1 MDYDRSRTNQLPAE
15 LGSGVWMVESLLRAV
30 VKIAVAS
37 LIVGTILAH
46 FGVTMDVLM
55 KEFGLSGERL
65 LELARQGLAWAL
77 PNMLLGSLV
86 ILPIWL
92 LVYLLRP
99 PGGQNSE

>member
-1 MDYDRSRTNQLPAE
+1 MF
-15 LGSGVWMVESLLRAV
+15 ESLLRTV

-46 FGVTMDVLM
+46 FGITIDMLA

-65 LELARQGLAWAL
+65 FDLAKQVLAWAL
-77 PNMLLGSLV
+77 PNMLLGALV
-86 ILPIWL
+86 IVPIWL

-99 PGGQNSE
+99 PGGQGGD